1 MPTANWPL
9 QSFSYFYLVLVLLP
23 VNIVN
28 LVHMCLRTN
37 KTGGRQFN
45 MFMSENICTMVDLFD
60 KAVVGGGGG
69 GGARQS
75 LWKGSQKVTTR
86 HRNIDR

>member
-9 QSFSYFYLVLVLLP
+9 QSFSYFYLVLVLLL

-28 LVHMCLRTN
+28 LIHMCLRTN
-37 KTGGRQFN
+37 IRGGRQFN
-45 MFMSENICTMVDLFD
+45 MFMSKNISTMVDLFN
-60 KAVVGGGGG
+60 KAVAGGSSL
-69 GGARQS
+69 S

-86 HRNIDR
+86 HRNTDR